1 MIRNRLRS
9 ESVVLFELMKKPNC
23 PGAETSYS
31 MYHFTGFWWWWE
43 AAVVSAPA
51 LQYSAVR

>member
-23 PGAETSYS
+23 PECWFLLCVSDCWILVVVGRQQL
-31 MYHFTGFWWWWE
+31 
-43 AAVVSAPA
+43 VSAPA